1 MLTLDLARLDR
12 EGSLPVEADVPAD
25 DPLFEGVG
33 FELGE
38 PMRVRLRASTAGT
51 GEVVV
56 RGTLDTRLDRQCRR
70 CLESVS
76 RAWSRAVT
84 WVFAPPDELDGENDL
99 EVRQLPVSTST
110 LDLSEAVREELIL
123 ETDPYVECR
132 KACRGLCPVCG
143 INRNH
148 ETCECTLDE
157 PDPRWD
163 ALRALK
169 NE

>member
-1 MLTLDLARLDR
+1 MLTLDLARLAR
-12 EGSLPVEADVPAD
+12 EGTLPVEADVPAD
-25 DPLFEGVG
+25 DPRFEDVG
-33 FELGE
+33 FALGE
-38 PMRVRLRASTAGT
+38 PMRVRLRASMAGT

-56 RGTLDTRLDRQCRR
+56 RGTLATTLDLQCRR
-70 CLESVS
+70 CLEPVAK
-76 RAWSRAVT
+76 AWSRDVT
-84 WVFAPPDELDGENDL
+84 WVFAPLDELDDENDS
-99 EVRQLPVSTST
+99 EVRHLPASQSS
-110 LDLSEAVREELIL
+110 LDLSNEVREELIL

-132 KACRGLCPVCG
+132 EACEGLCPVCG

>member
-25 DPLFEGVG
+25 DPLFEDVG
-33 FELGE
+33 FALGE
-38 PMRVRLRASTAGT
+38 PMRVRLRATAAGT
-51 GEVVV
+51 GEVVI
-56 RGTLDTRLDRQCRR
+56 RGTLETALELQCRR
-70 CLESVS
+70 CLEPVS
-76 RAWSRAVT
+76 RAWSREVT
-84 WVFAPPDELDGENDL
+84 WVWAPTDELDDDEDSD
-99 EVRQLPVSTST
+99 VRPLAATESS
-110 LDLSEAVREELIL
+110 LDLAGAVREELIL
-123 ETDPYVECR
+123 EADPLVVCR
-132 KACRGLCPVCG
+132 KDCRGLCPVCG
-143 INRNH
+143 INRNV